1 MRWRGA
7 VLAMVALIV
16 ASHIAGAKELNSEAQ
31 GCKGSTTLGSRKSYR
46 GGTYAT
52 YALSTEA

>member
-16 ASHIAGAKELNSEAQ
+16 VPHIAGEKELNSEAQ
-31 GCKGSTTLGSRKSYR
+31 GRMGSTTLGSRKSYR

-52 YALSTEA
+52 YALSAEA